1 MANKRTGEGNDTLVQ
16 PSQRLLQLAA
26 FFTVKY
32 KSGCRNFR
40 FIKSYIKHVGKAK
53 NVPQLVE
60 QLLPAPDL
68 HGSNHNS
75 DMNFQPIIF

>member
-1 MANKRTGEGNDTLVQ
+1 MGNKRTGEGNDTLVQ

-26 FFTVKY
+26 FFIVKY
-32 KSGCRNFR
+32 KSGCWNIRL
-40 FIKSYIKHVGKAK
+40 IKSFIKHVGKAK

-60 QLLPAPDL
+60 QLLPVPDV

-75 DMNFQPIIF
+75 HMNFQPIIF